1 MAAVTIGDLIR
12 PARGAMILSGLLT
25 AAGAV
30 LSIVSF
36 VALTQMAAI
45 WLDEGRHKDWRL
57 PKKCCKSAS
66 ILKALT
72 SSCSSQSA
80 IKLIATYCATKAHC
94 TKRTKKPIKHW

>member
-30 LSIVSF
+30 SSIVPF

-45 WLDEGRHKDWRL
+45 WLGE
-57 PKKCCKSAS
+57 
-66 ILKALT
+66 
-72 SSCSSQSA
+72 
-80 IKLIATYCATKAHC
+80 
-94 TKRTKKPIKHW
+94 